1 MDKKVQ
7 VSTELVTPTKRKP
20 IKLEIVSSPERTSL
34 INDDLHEVLLDAAS
48 ACDFNSYVDSDG
60 ATFMKIECEVGQD
73 EKMRAWDLLR
83 FKYGKSCGLTMY
95 PSELTD

>member
-7 VSTELVTPTKRKP
+7 ASPELVSPHKRKP
-20 IKLEIVSSPERTSL
+20 IKLEIVSSPERTSS
-34 INDDLHEVLLDAAS
+34 INDDLREVLLDSAS

-60 ATFMKIECEVGQD
+60 ATFMKIECLVNQD

-83 FKYGKSCGLTMY
+83 FKYGKSCDLTTY
-95 PSELTD
+95 PHELID

>member
-1 MDKKVQ
+1 MDTKVQ
-7 VSTELVTPTKRKP
+7 VLPEMVTLTKRKP

-60 ATFMKIECEVGQD
+60 SAFMKIECEVGQD

-83 FKYGKSCGLTMY
+83 FKYGKSCGLTTY

>member
-7 VSTELVTPTKRKP
+7 VSPELVTQIKRKP

-83 FKYGKSCGLTMY
+83 FKYGKSCDLTTY

>member
-7 VSTELVTPTKRKP
+7 VSTELVTQTKRKP

-34 INDDLHEVLLDAAS
+34 INDDLHGVLLDAAS
-48 ACDFNSYVDSDG
+48 ACEFNSYVDSNG
-60 ATFMKIECEVGQD
+60 ATFMKIECVVGQD

-83 FKYGKSCGLTMY
+83 FKYGKSCGLTTY
-95 PSELTD
+95 PSELID